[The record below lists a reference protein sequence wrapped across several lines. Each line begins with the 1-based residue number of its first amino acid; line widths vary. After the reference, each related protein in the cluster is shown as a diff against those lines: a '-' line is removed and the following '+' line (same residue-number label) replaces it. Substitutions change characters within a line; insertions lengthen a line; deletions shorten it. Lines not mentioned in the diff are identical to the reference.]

1 MEFKVGD
8 VVKVKDSVVGGYTYD
23 GEFIDDND
31 FILTNDYLIV
41 RDIIDD
47 KSREGNKLL
56 SFYGIPVLLY
66 PANIFNKV
74 GELDTT
80 KAERNTTHYFKS
92 KKHYASLLDYL
103 LSFISK

>member
-23 GEFIDDND
+23 GEFISDND
-31 FILTNDYLIV
+31 LVLGNDYLIV
-41 RDIIDD
+41 KEIIDD
-47 KSREGNKLL
+47 KTREGNKLL
-56 SFYGIPVLLY
+56 GFYGIPVLLY

-92 KKHYASLLDYL
+92 KRHYPSLLDYM
-103 LSFISK
+103 LSILSK